1 MLLSIIIYTIISI
14 MLIYI
19 IHQMLIFLINK
30 YTEPKIL
37 DLDGSKREEEYM
49 KVYNIISK
57 QKKEKEKQTNNLK
70 SKLKN
75 YMLDLEENDT
85 KEEIK

>member
-1 MLLSIIIYTIISI
+1 MLLSIFIYTIMSI
-14 MLIYI
+14 ILIYI
-19 IHQMLIFLINK
+19 IHQLLIFLINK

-49 KVYNIISK
+49 KIYNIISK
-57 QKKEKEKQTNNLK
+57 QKKEKEKQTNDLK

-75 YMLDLEENDT
+75 YMLDLEKNT
-85 KEEIK
+85 

>member
-1 MLLSIIIYTIISI
+1 MLLSIFIYTILSI
-14 MLIYI
+14 ILIYI
-19 IHQMLIFLINK
+19 IHQMLIFFINK

-57 QKKEKEKQTNNLK
+57 QKKEKEKQTNDLK

-85 KEEIK
+85 KEDIE